1 MLSFNEKLTTFNLP
15 MKKRYHQLH
24 IALPVLDESTNLPA
38 FLAML
43 GKQSFRDFTL
53 HVCVNQ
59 PEEWWDDERQHYKC
73 LDNGESLRILATW
86 DAFPVKVVDRS
97 SRGKGWAGKRHGV
110 GWARKT
116 VMDSINDA
124 AGADDLIVSMDA
136 DTLAGEQYLDSVLEN
151 FNRHQDAVA
160 LAVPYYHPLTGDPE
174 ADRAILRYELYMR
187 NYNINLFRISSP
199 YSYTALGS
207 ALAFPVWAY
216 RKIGGMTPMMSGEDF
231 YFLQKMVKT
240 GKVLF
245 WNREKVYPAARFS
258 DRVYFGTGPAMEKG
272 RRGDWDSYPI
282 YHHSLFRKIEETY
295 QLFSQLYCEDKD
307 TPMDD
312 FFVEIFKD
320 KDIWDSLRK
329 NVNSE
334 GKFIKACHARVDGLR
349 LLQFLKQE
357 QKKVPF
363 SDEECLKAILMEL
376 YPDFTLNNSEE
387 WGMLDFARSPIGF
400 LDGIR
405 NEMVEIEESEQKAF
419 MRKLT

>member
-1 MLSFNEKLTTFNLP
+1 MLSFNEKLTTFNLS
-15 MKKRYHQLH
+15 MKKRYHQVH
-24 IALPVLDESTNLPA
+24 IALPVLNESTNLPS
-38 FLAML
+38 FLQML
-43 GKQSFRDFTL
+43 GRQSFRDFTL

-59 PEEWWDDERQHYKC
+59 PDEWWGDDGQHHKC
-73 LDNGESLRILATW
+73 LDNEESLRILGSW
-86 DAFPVKVVDRS
+86 DAFPVKVIDRS
-97 SRGKGWAGKRHGV
+97 SRGNGWVGKRHGV
-110 GWARKT
+110 GWARKI
-116 VMDSINDA
+116 VMDDINDA
-124 AGADDLIVSMDA
+124 ARAEDLIVSMDA
-136 DTLAGEQYLDSVLEN
+136 DTLAGEHYLESVLEN
-151 FNRHQDAVA
+151 FNRHQEAVA
-160 LAVPYYHPLTGDPE
+160 LAVPYYHPLSGDPE

-240 GKVLF
+240 GKVLL
-245 WNREKVYPAARFS
+245 WNQEKVYPAARFS

-282 YHHSLFRKIEETY
+282 YHHSLFRKIAETY
-295 QLFSQLYCEDKD
+295 HLFSQLYKEDTN

-312 FFVEIFKD
+312 FFVEVFKD
-320 KDIWDSLRK
+320 KGIWDTLRK

-334 GKFIKACHARVDGLR
+334 EKFIKACHARVDGLR

-357 QKKVPF
+357 QKKIPLTNE
-363 SDEECLKAILMEL
+363 DCLKAFFLEF
-376 YPDFTLNNSEE
+376 YPDNAVINEDE
-387 WGMLDFARSPIGF
+387 WETLDFAVSPIGF

-405 NEMVEIEESEQKAF
+405 NEMVEIEENEQKAF